1 VRELLSKVRFYIIVT
16 LAEIAYAIVTAWE
29 RWRR

>member
-1 VRELLSKVRFYIIVT
+1 MKQIFHKIRFYILVT
-16 LAEIAYAIVTAWE
+16 LAEIAHAIVTAWE